1 VKTGRLKKGHASS
14 DSFATE
20 PKQRQH
26 PVNMRI
32 FPQLSVLLAYLVLAV
47 TAAEQQSNA
56 GAFQKVCDQI
66 ATIKNCRTTL
76 SLPSVTVKK
85 GKINWV
91 KWNGC
96 KSRISYGFGWTCL
109 GGWDKGQITGPVGVN
124 VGWQKFAIC
133 AMARKAIPNYE
144 DIMNRATGM
153 CNCIPQVSEERR
165 LRITI

>member
-1 VKTGRLKKGHASS
+1 
-14 DSFATE
+14 
-20 PKQRQH
+20 
-26 PVNMRI
+26 MRI
-32 FPQLSVLLAYLVLAV
+32 FPLLSVLFAYLVLAV
-47 TAAEQQSNA
+47 AAAEQQSNA
-56 GAFQKVCDQI
+56 GAFQKVCNQI